1 MVIQKIIY
9 FIFELINIFLITRIV
24 LSWIPHN
31 RYHPIINFI
40 YKISDPFLL
49 PFRNM
54 INPIGGIDFSPIIV
68 FFLISYMHGL
78 IIKLILN
85 V

>member
-31 RYHPIINFI
+31 RFHPIINFI
-40 YKISDPFLL
+40 YEITEPILK

-54 INPIGGIDFSPIIV
+54 INPIQGIDLSPIIV
-68 FFLISYMHGL
+68 FILLRILGN
-78 IIKLILN
+78 LIL
-85 V
+85 

>member
-1 MVIQKIIY
+1 MNIIIY
-9 FIFELINIFLITRIV
+9 YLFEILNFLLIARIL

-40 YKISDPFLL
+40 YQATEPILR

-54 INPIGGIDFSPIIV
+54 INPIQGIDISPMIV
-68 FFLISYMHGL
+68 FFLLRVIRNFL
-78 IIKLILN
+78 IF
-85 V
+85 

>member
-1 MVIQKIIY
+1 MIY
-9 FIFELINIFLITRIV
+9 FIDIFFELFKIILLIRVV
-24 LSWIPHN
+24 LSWISHN
-31 RYHPIINFI
+31 KVHPIINII
-40 YKISDPFLL
+40 YQITYPILL